1 MIFWDNHALLP
12 KVYLESRQIVEARA
26 GEEFRP
32 PRFAFFCKK
41 IWHKWFYQASV
52 MMQPINIYHQEVI

>member
-1 MIFWDNHALLP
+1 VENGVVAHIFYLEAEL
-12 KVYLESRQIVEARA
+12 LESRQIIEARV

-52 MMQPINIYHQEVI
+52 IL